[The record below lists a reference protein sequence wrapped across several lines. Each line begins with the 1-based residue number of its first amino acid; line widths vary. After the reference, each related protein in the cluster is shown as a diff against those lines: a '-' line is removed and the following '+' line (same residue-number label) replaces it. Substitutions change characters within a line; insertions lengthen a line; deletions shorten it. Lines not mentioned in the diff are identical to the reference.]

1 MKKLRITEWILLFV
15 YIIILIDFTLLD
27 DAFGRNIFNIQNF
40 SFDSF
45 VNYIDN
51 SLNLIPFS
59 TVKLYINGVAQD
71 KISLAYFV
79 INIFGNLIMLIP
91 LTYFIPRIFKGI
103 NCFFKLLIAL
113 ILFSVAIEIL
123 QLIFLTGSCDI
134 DDVILNVT
142 GAAIAYPILKNTF
155 KEKTEVA

>member
-40 SFDSF
+40 TYDSF
-45 VNYIDN
+45 VNYIDD
-51 SLNLIPFS
+51 SLNLIPFF
-59 TVKLYINGVAQD
+59 TVNLYINGVAQD
-71 KISLAYFV
+71 KISVAYFI
-79 INIFGNLIMLIP
+79 INIFGNLIMLMP
-91 LTYFIPRIFKGI
+91 LTYFLPRIFKGI
-103 NCFFKLLIAL
+103 KGFFKLLIAL

-123 QLIFLTGSCDI
+123 QLVFLTGSCDI

-142 GAAIAYPILKNTF
+142 GAAIAYPILKNIN
-155 KEKTEVA
+155 

>member
-1 MKKLRITEWILLFV
+1 MKKIRATEWILLLV

-40 SFDSF
+40 SYDSF

-59 TVKLYINGVAQD
+59 TIKLYINGVIQE
-71 KISLAYFV
+71 KISLAYFI

-91 LTYFIPRIFKGI
+91 LTFFIPRMFKKIDG
-103 NCFFKLLIAL
+103 FFKLLIVL
-113 ILFSVAIEIL
+113 ILFSVSIEIL
-123 QLIFLTGSCDI
+123 QFIFLTGSCDI

-142 GAAIAYPILKNTF
+142 GAAISYPIFKNIF
-155 KEKTEVA
+155 KEKTEVT